1 MITQERIRWE
11 RKRKRMCWWCFRVK
25 ITLYVQPWITGPR
38 SMEILTSSLPFY
50 WLHLESCH
58 GWRYFRGYTKCQ
70 ASREKKNGAMSEA
83 EGTRKQLGIRI
94 ELVFKANLLESGIWP
109 CKWYTE
115 HERRKCPKSSKH
127 ARTTGKWITAKTM
140 LENTCHE
147 SLLTK
152 CSSVHKGCGLHYAFM
167 HAKSRDFSTT
177 FYNDVKQWW
186 WKRVTKTKALQFMGK
201 YCAGR

>member
-1 MITQERIRWE
+1 
-11 RKRKRMCWWCFRVK
+11 
-25 ITLYVQPWITGPR
+25 
-38 SMEILTSSLPFY
+38 
-50 WLHLESCH
+50 
-58 GWRYFRGYTKCQ
+58 
-70 ASREKKNGAMSEA
+70 MSEA
-83 EGTRKQLGIRI
+83 EGTRKQLSIRI
-94 ELVFKANLLESGIWP
+94 DLVFKANLLESGIWT

-115 HERRKCPKSSKH
+115 HERCKCPKSSKH

-177 FYNDVKQWW
+177 FYNDVKQRW

-201 YCAGR
+201 SCAGRYAIYADTVLRCMLHSILPDCVTYCIIDNTTCRSRFVWQSPTTLFGESKHCTTQQFYLVIQDCIQ